1 MPPRA
6 NNDITMMVAQA
17 QQKMRE
23 LKELQFFGGDSLNL
37 KRWAHTQSIPLDSVM
52 HCWRVVIVPDD
63 PATTMPFSAQIKPA
77 DAISFVSGQVE
88 PVHRTDGSYEYLFII
103 NAEYPDGPA
112 QTARFVI
119 EYSGTATINI
129 SMIG

>member
-37 KRWAHTQSIPLDSVM
+37 KRWSQNITVPSDSTM
-52 HCWRVVIVPDD
+52 HCWRLVITPDD
-63 PATTMPFSAQIKPA
+63 PATMMPFSAVMRPA
-77 DAISFVSGQVE
+77 NATSNISGQIE
-88 PVHRTDGSYEYLFII
+88 PVHRSDTSFEYLFIV
-103 NAEYPDGPA
+103 NAVFGG
-112 QTARFVI
+112 TAPVAKLTV
-119 EYSGTATINI
+119 EYSGSATFSITQ
-129 SMIG
+129 IG

>member
-6 NNDITMMVAQA
+6 SNDITMMVAQA

-37 KRWAHTQSIPLDSVM
+37 KRWVRTQSIPLDSVS

-63 PATTMPFSAQIKPA
+63 PATMMPFSAQIKPA
-77 DAISFVSGQVE
+77 NATSFVSGQVE

-119 EYSGTATINI
+119 EYSGTATFNVTQ
-129 SMIG
+129 IG

>member
-37 KRWAHTQSIPLDSVM
+37 RRWTQNVSLPLDGVM
-52 HCWRVVIVPDD
+52 HCWRVVITPDD
-63 PATTMPFSAQIKPA
+63 PATMMPFSAIMKPA
-77 DAISFVSGQVE
+77 DATSFISGQVE
-88 PVHRTDGSYEYLFII
+88 PVHRTDDAFEYLFIF
-103 NAEYPDGPA
+103 NAEFAGPA
-112 QTARFVI
+112 QTAKMLI
-119 EYSGTATINI
+119 EYSGKATFNVAQ
-129 SMIG
+129 IG